1 MRNLRFAGALLL
13 AVLVHSAGSQLWGDF
28 PAAVDLFLVVV
39 VFYALGGSPLSGM
52 LGGLV
57 GGLVA
62 DAFTG
67 DLYGLHGFADT
78 IIGYGTAYAAHR
90 IMIQRAASVFVL
102 FALAAA
108 LQQGIL
114 IGLALAILPDAGLP
128 SFFWLLITVGTSGV
142 LGVVSWG
149 LGRRIVRRFKLWRSS
164 RSSRLR

>member
-1 MRNLRFAGALLL
+1 MRNLRFAGAVLL
-13 AVLVHSAGSQLWGDF
+13 AVLAHSAGAELWGDF
-28 PAAVDLFLVVV
+28 PSAVDLFLVVV
-39 VFYALGGSPLSGM
+39 VFNALGGTTF
-52 LGGLV
+52 GGLV
-57 GGLVA
+57 GGLIVGLIA

-67 DLYGLHGFADT
+67 GLYGLNGFADT

-114 IGLALAILPDAGLP
+114 IGLALAIVPESGLP
-128 SFFWLLITVGTSGV
+128 SFFWSLITVGTSGL
-142 LGVVSWG
+142 LGVVVWG
-149 LGRRIVRRFKLWRSS
+149 LGRRLARRWKIWKSS